1 MLELQD
7 IEAAVPRIE
16 RYVHRTPTVR
26 NTTLSSEFNCNVY
39 LKLELFQKTG
49 SFKPRGLFNQI
60 HGLEG
65 LADAKGVVGFSGG
78 NFAQAVAYAG
88 GLLGLEVRMFM
99 PEFTPD
105 NYVNGTRGYGA
116 DVRLLPDMNQCM
128 AEAEAS
134 LTEGFLAVHPYDNQN
149 MMAGNGTLGLEI
161 MEDVPDASDVVVSI
175 GGGGLMS
182 GVASAIRAL
191 SPATRIW
198 GVETEGADT
207 MTVALAAGQ
216 VVDIQPTSLARTL
229 APPNVSSTA
238 LEIAQESLEEVVLVS
253 DADAF
258 ESLEF
263 LLERAKLLTEL
274 AASCTLSA
282 ARNRRNQLGD
292 NVVLI
297 LCGGNVSV
305 ADVCAWRARF
315 AATS

>member
-1 MLELQD
+1 MLKLQD
-7 IEAAVPRIE
+7 IEAARPRIE
-16 RYVHRTPTVR
+16 QYVHRTPTVR
-26 NTTLSSEFNCNVY
+26 STTLSSEFDCNVF

-65 LADAKGVVGFSGG
+65 LAEAKGVVGFSGG

-88 GLLGLEVRMFM
+88 GLLGIEVRMFM
-99 PEFTPD
+99 PEFTPS

-116 DVRLLPDMNQCM
+116 DVRLLPDMNRCM

-134 LTEGFLAVHPYDNQN
+134 LADGFLAVHPFDNQN

-161 MEDVPDASDVVVSI
+161 MEDVPGATDVVVSI

-182 GVASAIRAL
+182 GVASAIKAL
-191 SPATRIW
+191 SPDTRIW
-198 GVETEGADT
+198 GVETEGAAS
-207 MTVALAAGQ
+207 MTAALAAGR
-216 VVDIQPTSLARTL
+216 VVDIKPTSLARTL
-229 APPNVSSTA
+229 APPNVSAVS

-263 LLERAKLLTEL
+263 LLERTKLLTEL

-282 ARNRRNQLGD
+282 ARARQDHLGD
-292 NVVLI
+292 DVVLI
-297 LCGGNVSV
+297 LCGGNVSL
-305 ADVCAWRARF
+305 ADLCDWRLRF
-315 AATS
+315 G

>member
-1 MLELQD
+1 MLRLQD

-16 RYVHRTPTVR
+16 QYVHRTPTVR
-26 NTTLSSEFNCNVY
+26 STTLSSEFDRNIY

-65 LADAKGVVGFSGG
+65 LDDAKGVVGFSGG

-99 PEFTPD
+99 PEFTPE
-105 NYVNGTRGYGA
+105 NYVNGTKGYGA
-116 DVRLLPDMNQCM
+116 DVRLLPDINQCM

-134 LTEGFLAVHPYDNQN
+134 LAEGFLAVHPYDNRN

-161 MEDVPDASDVVVSI
+161 MEDVANASDVVVSI
-175 GGGGLMS
+175 GGGGLIG
-182 GVASAIRAL
+182 GVASAIKAI
-191 SPATRIW
+191 SPGTRLW
-198 GVETEGADT
+198 GVETEGAET
-207 MTVALAAGQ
+207 MTAALAAGH
-216 VVDIQPTSLARTL
+216 VVDVQTTSLARTL
-229 APPNVSSTA
+229 CPPNVSVDA
-238 LEIAQESLEEVVLVS
+238 LEIARESLEEVIVVS

-263 LLERAKLLTEL
+263 LLERTKLLTEL

-282 ARNRRNQLGD
+282 ARARCEHLGD
-292 NVVLI
+292 DVVLI
-297 LCGGNVSV
+297 LCGGNVSI
-305 ADVCAWRARF
+305 ADVCAMRLKF
-315 AATS
+315 A